1 MIQVSLDWQER
12 RATLGV
18 QIRSLPYN
26 RELLLMLTNIDKL
39 VGKLSR
45 AEVSAR
51 RKHRPVS
58 ELPELAA
65 VNDAINTLEQW
76 IIMGKLLA

>member
-1 MIQVSLDWQER
+1 MIQFSLDWQER
-12 RATLGV
+12 RTTLGV

-39 VGKLSR
+39 VDKLSK
-45 AEVSAR
+45 AEVDAR
-51 RKHRPVS
+51 RRHRSV
-58 ELPELAA
+58 ETLPELAA
-65 VNDAINTLEQW
+65 VNGAIDTLEQW